1 METQVTAVVLAR
13 TANDAN
19 QLIELVSRQI
29 AAAWP
34 EAVRLKRRGLFK
46 TGRVVGTEI
55 RLGRVHYELD
65 IVDGRPVATIAD
77 AHGGI
82 ALSHTEVSI
91 EEWTRRLVGDLA
103 TLAGQIES
111 ARSALTRLSAS

>member
-1 METQVTAVVLAR
+1 METQVAAVVLAR
-13 TANDAN
+13 TASDAQ
-19 QLIELVSRQI
+19 QLIELVAKQI

-34 EAVRLKRRGLFK
+34 DVVRLKRRGLFN

-55 RLGRVHYELD
+55 RLGPAHYELS

-77 AHGGI
+77 AHGGV
-82 ALSHTEVSI
+82 ALSHTEVTV

-103 TLAGQIES
+103 VLAQEIES
-111 ARSALTRLSAS
+111 ARAALSRLSAS